1 MASVET
7 RRRRFSTRDG
17 DVRREATGGA
27 VTRHRQDVVHASVLA
42 QTREYPRERREATV
56 LDVQIRAN
64 SSGVVRRR
72 AVAVRRSRGDGVVR
86 QTQTSRDAP
95 TMSRRVANARRRGNS
110 RREQR
115 RKGFQTPRDTS
126 RARVRLRLARGG
138 VRARAGARARV
149 ADAKA
154 TRRVLGVVRFQTL
167 SRATSAW
174 AEEAAEARRRR
185 VAVRRC
191 VSRRDRRATARA
203 FDAWARARAR
213 RGGSDGD
220 GGSDVSSRDVAAVAT
235 GVVLRVAASRGR
247 ARRGVGA
254 RGTRSRGTRR
264 DSKGDSSV
272 VRVHRR
278 GSGIARGG
286 DETSRAARSR
296 RRGDG
301 ARRVSMQRPTLALA
315 HRRDRRCAKPP
326 RVRGAFERVRG
337 VGEARARHV
346 DVARAPRRDAK
357 TPRRASDCRRVVP
370 TRHDAQT
377 RAYPRQTTTRG
388 DARVQEGWR
397 VASRGANHGGVVR
410 DDGRR
415 RAGSVRRPDDAT
427 LARRA
432 SRRET
437 MARTRP
443 RRARVPRR
451 VPPRRRENNRRA
463 PRATLFRVARLQ
475 RGRRLQPRRNRPRGE
490 KNASPRPK
498 TRVSR
503 VGRRRRRRRARRG
516 RHRPRRATRR
526 SSSSLARSS
535 WVRGVAFVRERRGV
549 RSARCARRREWPS
562 PSHDVESPRSR
573 RGVSA
578 RGGARGS

>member
-1 MASVET
+1 M
-7 RRRRFSTRDG
+7 
-17 DVRREATGGA
+17 
-27 VTRHRQDVVHASVLA
+27 
-42 QTREYPRERREATV
+42 
-56 LDVQIRAN
+56 
-64 SSGVVRRR
+64 
-72 AVAVRRSRGDGVVR
+72 
-86 QTQTSRDAP
+86 
-95 TMSRRVANARRRGNS
+95 
-110 RREQR
+110 
-115 RKGFQTPRDTS
+115 
-126 RARVRLRLARGG
+126 
-138 VRARAGARARV
+138 
-149 ADAKA
+149 
-154 TRRVLGVVRFQTL
+154 
-167 SRATSAW
+167 
-174 AEEAAEARRRR
+174 
-185 VAVRRC
+185 
-191 VSRRDRRATARA
+191 
-203 FDAWARARAR
+203 
-213 RGGSDGD
+213 
-220 GGSDVSSRDVAAVAT
+220 
-235 GVVLRVAASRGR
+235 
-247 ARRGVGA
+247 
-254 RGTRSRGTRR
+254 
-264 DSKGDSSV
+264 

-286 DETSRAARSR
+286 DETIRAARSR

-397 VASRGANHGGVVR
+397 VASSGANHGGVVR

-443 RRARVPRR
+443 RRARVPRH
-451 VPPRRRENNRRA
+451 VPPRCRENDRRA

-490 KNASPRPK
+490 KKTRVRDAK

-526 SSSSLARSS
+526 SPSSLARSS
-535 WVRGVAFVRERRGV
+535 RVRGVAFVRERRGV
-549 RSARCARRREWPS
+549 PRERRAREGENGRRHR
-562 PSHDVESPRSR
+562 
-573 RGVSA
+573 A
-578 RGGARGS
+578 T